1 DLARMAAFRGSVPAL
16 FPPSLSRMIAA
27 GERSSG
33 RAGGRD
39 GDGGADGG
47 WRAGGAGP
55 NGPSWA
61 SGSSTTRPGSAFNAT
76 TIPSPIAV
84 ASWGLSVA
92 IACLPASW
100 SAVGAIISVAYVL
113 NDTRPI
119 RGP

>member
-1 DLARMAAFRGSVPAL
+1 MAAFKGSVPAL

-33 RAGGRD
+33 RAGGED
-39 GDGGADGG
+39 GDGRPDGG
-47 WRAGGAGP
+47 WSAGGCAGP
-55 NGPSWA
+55 NGPGWA
-61 SGSSTTRPGSAFNAT
+61 SGSSTDRPGSAFNAI

-92 IACLPASW
+92 IACLTASW
-100 SAVGAIISVAYVL
+100 SGVGAIISVAYVL